1 MSVWFITGASRG
13 FGAEIARSALA
24 AGHQIAAAA
33 REPQTVA
40 RLFPEGGGRLL
51 PVPLDVTSQA
61 QAVAAVEAA
70 ANRFGRIDVVVN
82 NAGRGLLAAV
92 EEASDAAVRAVYET
106 NVFGTLNVL
115 RAVLPVL
122 RAQRSGRIVNISSI
136 GGFVGSPGW
145 GIYNSTKFALEGIS
159 EALAREVAPLGITV
173 TIVEPGYFRTDFL
186 DPSSLHTEAAVI
198 EDYAKTAGVTR
209 SRAAKVN
216 HAQPGD
222 PARAA
227 AAIEQIVSAGRPP
240 LRIQLG
246 RDSFSAIADKLA
258 FVAGEQRTWRDLSI
272 STDRNDVTWAR
283 AGSGGEA
290 EA

>member
-13 FGAEIARSALA
+13 LGAELTRSALG
-24 AGHQIAAAA
+24 AGHQVAATA
-33 REPQTVA
+33 RQPEA
-40 RLFPEGGGRLL
+40 LNRLFPDAGERLL
-51 PVPLDVTSQA
+51 PVRLDVTSQA
-61 QAVAAVEAA
+61 QAAAAVEATA
-70 ANRFGRIDVVVN
+70 GRFGRLDVVVN

-92 EEASDAAVRAVYET
+92 EEASGAAVRAVYET

-115 RAVLPVL
+115 RAALPVL

-145 GIYNSTKFALEGIS
+145 GVYNSTKFALEGIS

-186 DPSSLHTEAAVI
+186 DDSSLHTESAVI
-198 EDYAKTAGVTR
+198 EDYAETAGVTR
-209 SRAAKVN
+209 TRAAQVN

-227 AAIEQIVSAGRPP
+227 AVIEHIASADRPP
-240 LRIQLG
+240 LRVQLG
-246 RDSFSAIADKLA
+246 RDAFTAIADKLA
-258 FVAGEQRTWRDLSI
+258 FVAGEQRTWHDLSV
-272 STDRNDVTWAR
+272 STDHDDVT
-283 AGSGGEA
+283 E
-290 EA
+290 